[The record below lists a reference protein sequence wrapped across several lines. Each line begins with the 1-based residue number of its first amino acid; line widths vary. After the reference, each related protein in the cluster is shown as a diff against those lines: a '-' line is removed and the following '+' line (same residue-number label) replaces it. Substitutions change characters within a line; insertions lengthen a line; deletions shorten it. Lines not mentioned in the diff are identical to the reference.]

1 MKNFRILLAAV
12 AGIVL
17 ASCSNDDFI
26 GGSDVAQRNASN
38 GEITF
43 ASGMGA
49 ITRADIVGDKAA
61 SLLGNNFIV
70 LGVKGDG
77 VPANMTKV
85 FDNYLVQY
93 TANTAGTTESNT
105 HNWEYAGI
113 TAVAP
118 SSIAGT
124 TQTIK
129 YWDYSA
135 ARYDFAAFST
145 GTSEMI
151 ASGTPTAGQV
161 LVSAIEYNGANGKGY
176 TLKGSSDDLAK
187 CYIAD
192 MVTVEKDRYNETVQM
207 KFRSMGTKVRMAIY
221 ETVPGY
227 AVKDVKFY
235 TDASAA
241 ITTPA
246 TETSATLIGA
256 NAFKTSGEYTVTYP
270 TIGLS
275 NKGKNDY
282 NRAHVAITA
291 TGATA
296 QSNQA
301 FGNLNY
307 VAGEGALN
315 GSSIYLGRA
324 LNTASYAGTSTYYQ
338 TLLPNEAG
346 TPLELYIDYTLVS
359 IDGSNEEIKVHGAKA
374 FVPATYTKWL
384 PNYAY
389 TYVFK
394 ISDNTNGKT
403 STASGDPEG
412 LFPITFDAVVVDSEE
427 NTQSTITTVTLPSVT
442 TYQKD
447 HDVTADE
454 YKAADGDI
462 YIQVSQDG
470 TAKTDLNE
478 SGKSVLYT
486 MSTLKS
492 EAEVMDAL
500 NVQAYDSPDGTTIKG
515 RNGLNLN
522 PATLTND
529 ITTIVG
535 PDGNDITVA
544 AGTAA
549 KFTPAAGNYAYV
561 YKVSD
566 GSETAIYTAVSFD
579 AEPTDWTTAGIY
591 YEDAAGTTPA
601 STFVRNKTYYKKYTD
616 LNNVYSVKVIKV
628 Q

>member
-1 MKNFRILLAAV
+1 MKNFRFLLAAV
-12 AGIVL
+12 AVIVL

-49 ITRADIVGDKAA
+49 ITRADIVGADAA
-61 SLLGNNFIV
+61 TLLGSKFIV

-77 VPANMTKV
+77 TAAGMTPV
-85 FDNYLVQY
+85 FQNYLVQWQ
-93 TANTAGTTESNT
+93 ANSAGTSESNT
-105 HNWEYAGI
+105 HDWEYAGI
-113 TAVAP
+113 TAVDP

-129 YWDYSA
+129 YWDYGTAS
-135 ARYDFAAFST
+135 YDFAAFST
-145 GTSEMI
+145 GKSEMI
-151 ASGTPTAGQV
+151 ASGTPAAGQV
-161 LVSAIEYNGANGKGY
+161 LVSAIEYNGAEGKGY

-192 MVTVEKDRYNETVQM
+192 MVTVEKADYQKTVQM

-227 AVKDVKFY
+227 AIKDVKFY
-235 TDASAA
+235 TDD
-241 ITTPA
+241 TTPITDGA
-246 TETSATLIGA
+246 SSTDATLIGA
-256 NAFKTSGEYTVTYP
+256 DAFKTSGEYTVTYP

-275 NKGKNDY
+275 NKGKSDY
-282 NRAHVAITA
+282 NKAHVKL
-291 TGATA
+291 GATSTA
-296 QSNQA
+296 ASN
-301 FGNLNY
+301 FGFGTLNY
-307 VAGEGALN
+307 VAGEGSALS
-315 GSSIYLGRA
+315 GSSIYLGRT
-324 LNTASYAGTSTYYQ
+324 LTNASYAGTSTYYQ
-338 TLLPNEAG
+338 TVLPNEEG
-346 TPLELYIDYTLVS
+346 TSLELRIDYTLVS

-374 FVPATYTKWL
+374 FVPSTYTKWL

-394 ISDNTNGKT
+394 ISDNTNGVT
-403 STASGDPEG
+403 NPSDLTHEG
-412 LFPITFDAVVVDSEE
+412 LYPITFDAVVVDSEE

-447 HDVTADE
+447 HDPLADNE
-454 YKAADGDI
+454 YVASKGDI
-462 YIQVSQDG
+462 YVQVSQNG
-470 TAKTDLNE
+470 TPKADLNTA
-478 SGKSVLYT
+478 GKSKLYT
-486 MSTLKS
+486 MSALKS

-500 NVQAYDSPDGTTIKG
+500 NIQESATAPSVTG
-515 RNGLNLN
+515 RNGL
-522 PATLTND
+522 TLTEAAIAND

-535 PDGNDITVA
+535 PDGNDIDVT

-561 YKVSD
+561 YKVED
-566 GSETAIYTAVSFD
+566 KADTYIFTAVSFD
-579 AEPTDWTTAGIY
+579 SDSAPSDWTSGIY
-591 YEDAAGTTPA
+591 FEDPTGTTPA
-601 STFVRNKTYYKKYTD
+601 STFVRNKTYYKKYVD
-616 LNNVYSVKVIKV
+616 LNTVYSVKVIKV

>member
-1 MKNFRILLAAV
+1 MKNFRFLLAAV

-49 ITRADIVGDKAA
+49 ITRADIVGADAA
-61 SLLGNNFIV
+61 TLLGSKFIV

-77 VPANMTKV
+77 TAAGMTPV
-85 FDNYLVQY
+85 FQNYLVQWK
-93 TANTAGTTESNT
+93 ANSAGSSESNT
-105 HNWEYAGI
+105 HDWEYAGI

-129 YWDYSA
+129 YWDYGTAS
-135 ARYDFAAFST
+135 YDFAAFST

-151 ASGTPTAGQV
+151 ASGTPAAGQV

-192 MVTVEKDRYNETVQM
+192 MVTVEKADYQKTVQM

-227 AVKDVKFY
+227 AIKDVKFY
-235 TDASAA
+235 TDDATS
-241 ITTPA
+241 ITTGA
-246 TETSATLIGA
+246 SSTNATLIGA

-275 NKGKNDY
+275 NKSNSDY
-282 NRAHVAITA
+282 NKAHVKL
-291 TGATA
+291 GATSTA
-296 QSNQA
+296 ASN
-301 FGNLNY
+301 FGFGTLNY
-307 VAGEGALN
+307 VAGEGKLASDN
-315 GSSIYLGRA
+315 NYLGRT
-324 LNTASYAGTSTYYQ
+324 LNNASYAGTSTYYK
-338 TLLPNEAG
+338 TVLPNEEG
-346 TPLELYIDYTLVS
+346 TSLELRIDYTLVS

-374 FVPATYTKWL
+374 FVPSTYTKWL

-394 ISDNTNGKT
+394 ISDNTNGQT
-403 STASGDPEG
+403 STAEGDPEG

-427 NTQSTITTVTLPSVT
+427 HTQSTITTVTLPSVT

-447 HDVTADE
+447 HVVSSDE
-454 YKAADGDI
+454 YTAAKGDI
-462 YIQVSQDG
+462 YVQVSQDG
-470 TAKTDLNE
+470 TPKADLNTND
-478 SGKSVLYT
+478 KSKLYT

-500 NVQAYDSPDGTTIKG
+500 NIQESSDAASITG
-515 RNGLNLN
+515 RNGL
-522 PATLTND
+522 TLTEATIAND

-535 PDGNDITVA
+535 PDGNNIAVT

-561 YKVSD
+561 YMVEDKGD
-566 GSETAIYTAVSFD
+566 TDIFTAVSF
-579 AEPTDWTTAGIY
+579 ASEPGDWASGLY
-591 YEDAAGTTPA
+591 FEDPTGTTPA
-601 STFVRNKTYYKKYTD
+601 SDFEAGETYYKKYVD
-616 LNNVYSVKVIKV
+616 LNTVYSVKVIKV

>member
-1 MKNFRILLAAV
+1 MKNFRFLLAAV
-12 AGIVL
+12 AVIVL

-49 ITRADIVGDKAA
+49 ITRADIVGADAA
-61 SLLGNNFIV
+61 TLLGSKFIV
-70 LGVKGDG
+70 LGMKGDG
-77 VPANMTKV
+77 TATGMTPV
-85 FDNYLVQY
+85 FQNYLVQWQ
-93 TANTAGTTESNT
+93 ANSAGTSESNT
-105 HNWEYAGI
+105 HDWEYAGI
-113 TAVAP
+113 TAVV
-118 SSIAGT
+118 
-124 TQTIK
+124 K

-145 GTSEMI
+145 GASSMI
-151 ASGTPTAGQV
+151 TAGEPTAGQV
-161 LVSAIEYNGANGKGY
+161 LVSAIEYNGAEGKGY
-176 TLKGSSDDLAK
+176 TMQGAAADLAN

-412 LFPITFDAVVVDSEE
+412 LFPITFDAVVVDSEKH
-427 NTQSTITTVTLPSVT
+427 TQSTITTVTLPSVT

-447 HDVTADE
+447 HIVSSDE
-454 YKAADGDI
+454 YTAAKGDI
-462 YIQVSQDG
+462 YVQVSQDG
-470 TAKTDLNE
+470 TPKADLNTA
-478 SGKSVLYT
+478 GKSKLYT

-500 NVQAYDSPDGTTIKG
+500 NIQESATATSVTG
-515 RNGLNLN
+515 RNGL
-522 PATLTND
+522 TLTEATIAND
-529 ITTIVG
+529 ITAIVG
-535 PDGNDITVA
+535 PDGNNIGVA

-561 YKVSD
+561 YMVEDKAD
-566 GSETAIYTAVSFD
+566 TDIFTAVSFD
-579 AEPTDWTTAGIY
+579 SDSGPSDWASGLYFEDPT
-591 YEDAAGTTPA
+591 GTTPA
-601 STFVRNKTYYKKYTD
+601 STFVRNKTYYKKYVD
-616 LNNVYSVKVIKV
+616 LNTVYSVKVIKV

>member
-1 MKNFRILLAAV
+1 MKNFRFLLAAV

-49 ITRADIVGDKAA
+49 ITRADIVGADAA
-61 SLLGNNFIV
+61 TLLGSKFIV

-77 VPANMTKV
+77 TAAGMTPV
-85 FDNYLVQY
+85 FQNYLVQWK
-93 TANTAGTTESNT
+93 ANSAGTSESNT
-105 HNWEYAGI
+105 HDWEYAGI

-118 SSIAGT
+118 SSIAGN

-129 YWDYSA
+129 YWDYGTAS
-135 ARYDFAAFST
+135 YDFAAFST

-151 ASGTPTAGQV
+151 ASGTPAAGQV
-161 LVSAIEYNGANGKGY
+161 LVSAIEYNGTNGKGY

-192 MVTVEKDRYNETVQM
+192 MVTVENANYQKTVQM

-227 AVKDVKFY
+227 AIKDVKFY
-235 TDASAA
+235 TDDTTP
-241 ITTPA
+241 ITTGA
-246 TETSATLIGA
+246 SSTDATLIGA
-256 NAFKTSGEYTVTYP
+256 NAFKTNGKYTVTYP

-275 NKGKNDY
+275 NKGKSDY
-282 NRAHVAITA
+282 NKAHVTLDASAEA
-291 TGATA
+291 T
-296 QSNQA
+296 SN
-301 FGNLNY
+301 FGFGTLNY
-307 VAGEGALN
+307 VAGEGSALS
-315 GSSIYLGRA
+315 GSSIYLGRT
-324 LNTASYAGTSTYYQ
+324 LNNASYAGTSTYYK
-338 TLLPNEAG
+338 TVLPNEEG
-346 TPLELYIDYTLVS
+346 TSLELRIDYTLVS

-374 FVPATYTKWL
+374 FVPSTYTKWL

-394 ISDNTNGKT
+394 ISDNTNGVT
-403 STASGDPEG
+403 NPSDLTHEG
-412 LFPITFDAVVVDSEE
+412 LYPITFDAVVVDSEE

-447 HDVTADE
+447 HDPLADNEYTAA
-454 YKAADGDI
+454 KGDI
-462 YIQVSQDG
+462 YVQVWQDG
-470 TAKTDLNE
+470 TPKADLNTT
-478 SGKSVLYT
+478 GKSKLYT

-500 NVQAYDSPDGTTIKG
+500 NIKESSDATSVTG
-515 RNGLNLN
+515 RNGL
-522 PATLTND
+522 TLTEATIAND

-535 PDGNDITVA
+535 PDGNNIAVT

-561 YKVSD
+561 YMVEDKGD
-566 GSETAIYTAVSFD
+566 TDIFTAVSFASQPGD
-579 AEPTDWTTAGIY
+579 WASGLYFEDPT
-591 YEDAAGTTPA
+591 GTTPA
-601 STFVRNKTYYKKYTD
+601 STFEANKTYYKKYVD
-616 LNNVYSVKVIKV
+616 LNTVYSVKVIKV

>member
-77 VPANMTKV
+77 VPDNMTKV

-118 SSIAGT
+118 SSIKGT

-145 GTSEMI
+145 GASSMI
-151 ASGTPTAGQV
+151 TAGEPTAGQV
-161 LVSAIEYNGANGKGY
+161 LVSAIEYNGANDNGF
-176 TLKGSSDDLAK
+176 TLKGAAADLTK

-192 MVTVEKDRYNETVQM
+192 MVTVEKANYQETVKM

-227 AVKDVKFY
+227 AIKDVKFY
-235 TDASAA
+235 TDDTTP
-241 ITTPA
+241 ITTGA
-246 TETSATLIGA
+246 SSTDATLIGA
-256 NAFKTSGEYTVTYP
+256 NAFKTNGKYTVTYP

-275 NKGKNDY
+275 NKGNSDY
-282 NRAHVAITA
+282 NKAHVTLDASA
-291 TGATA
+291 DPA
-296 QSNQA
+296 SN
-301 FGNLNY
+301 FGFGTLNY
-307 VAGEGALN
+307 VAGEGSLPSGN
-315 GSSIYLGRA
+315 NYLGRT
-324 LNTASYAGTSTYYQ
+324 LTNASYAGTSTYYQ
-338 TLLPNEAG
+338 TVLPNEEG
-346 TPLELYIDYTLVS
+346 TSLELRIDYTLVS
-359 IDGSNEEIKVHGAKA
+359 IDGSNEEINVHGAKA

-394 ISDNTNGKT
+394 ISDNTNGVT
-403 STASGDPEG
+403 NPSDLTHEG
-412 LFPITFDAVVVDSEE
+412 LYPITFDAVVVDSEE
-427 NTQSTITTVTLPSVT
+427 HTQSTITTVTLPSVT

-447 HDVTADE
+447 HDPLADNE
-454 YKAADGDI
+454 YVASKGDI
-462 YIQVSQDG
+462 YVQVSQDG
-470 TAKTDLNE
+470 TPKADLNTA
-478 SGKSVLYT
+478 GKSKLYT

-515 RNGLNLN
+515 RNGLILT
-522 PATLTND
+522 PATIAND

-561 YKVSD
+561 YKVED
-566 GSETAIYTAVSFD
+566 KADTDIFTAVSFD
-579 AEPTDWTTAGIY
+579 SKPGDWAPELYFEDPT
-591 YEDAAGTTPA
+591 GTTPA
-601 STFVRNKTYYKKYTD
+601 STFVANKTYYKKYVD
-616 LNNVYSVKVIKV
+616 LNTVYSVKVIKV

>member
-49 ITRADIVGDKAA
+49 ITRADIVGADAA
-61 SLLGNNFIV
+61 TLLGTKFIV

-77 VPANMTKV
+77 TAAGMTPV
-85 FDNYLVQY
+85 FQNYLVQWQ
-93 TANTAGTTESNT
+93 ANSAGTSESNT
-105 HNWEYAGI
+105 HDWEYAGI
-113 TAVAP
+113 PAVAP

-129 YWDYSA
+129 YWDYGTTS
-135 ARYDFAAFST
+135 YDFAAFST

-151 ASGTPTAGQV
+151 ATGTPAAGQV
-161 LVSAIEYNGANGKGY
+161 LVSAIEYNGADGKGY
-176 TLKGSSDDLAK
+176 TMQGAAADLAN

-192 MVTVEKDRYNETVQM
+192 MVTVEKADYQKTVQM

-227 AVKDVKFY
+227 AIKDVKFY
-235 TDASAA
+235 TDDTTP
-241 ITTPA
+241 ITTGA
-246 TETSATLIGA
+246 SSTDATLIGA
-256 NAFKTSGEYTVTYP
+256 NAFKTAGKYTVTYP

-275 NKGKNDY
+275 NKGENDY
-282 NRAHVAITA
+282 NKAHVTLDASAEA
-291 TGATA
+291 T
-296 QSNQA
+296 SN
-301 FGNLNY
+301 FGFGTLNY

-315 GSSIYLGRA
+315 GSSVYLGRA
-324 LNTASYAGTSTYYQ
+324 LNTASYAGTSTYYK
-338 TLLPNEAG
+338 TVLPNEEG
-346 TPLELYIDYTLVS
+346 TSLELRIDYTLVS

-374 FVPATYTKWL
+374 FVPSTYTKWL

-403 STASGDPEG
+403 STAEGDPEG

-447 HDVTADE
+447 HVVSSDE
-454 YKAADGDI
+454 YTAAKGDI
-462 YIQVSQDG
+462 YVQVSQDG
-470 TAKTDLNE
+470 TPKADLNTT
-478 SGKSVLYT
+478 GKSKLYT

-500 NVQAYDSPDGTTIKG
+500 NIKESSTTTSVTG
-515 RNGLNLN
+515 RNGL
-522 PATLTND
+522 TLTEATIAND

-561 YKVSD
+561 YMVGD
-566 GSETAIYTAVSFD
+566 NDDTDIFTAVSFD
-579 AEPTDWTTAGIY
+579 SDSAPSDWTSGIY
-591 YEDAAGTTPA
+591 FEDPTGTTPA
-601 STFVRNKTYYKKYTD
+601 STFVRNNTYYKKYVD
-616 LNNVYSVKVIKV
+616 LNTVYSVKVIKV

>member
-1 MKNFRILLAAV
+1 MKNFRFLLAAV

-49 ITRADIVGDKAA
+49 ITRADIVGADAA
-61 SLLGNNFIV
+61 TLLGTKFIV

-77 VPANMTKV
+77 TAAGMTPV
-85 FDNYLVQY
+85 FQNYLVQWQ
-93 TANTAGTTESNT
+93 ANSAGTSESNT
-105 HNWEYAGI
+105 HDWEYAGI

-129 YWDYSA
+129 YWDYGTAS
-135 ARYDFAAFST
+135 YDFAAFST

-151 ASGTPTAGQV
+151 ASGTPAAGQV
-161 LVSAIEYNGANGKGY
+161 LVSAIEYNGADGKGY
-176 TLKGSSDDLAK
+176 TMQGAAADLAK

-192 MVTVEKDRYNETVQM
+192 MVTVEKADYQKTVQM

-227 AVKDVKFY
+227 AIKDVKFY
-235 TDASAA
+235 TDNTTP
-241 ITTPA
+241 ITTGA
-246 TETSATLIGA
+246 SSTDATLIGA

-275 NKGKNDY
+275 NKSNSDY
-282 NRAHVAITA
+282 NKAHVTL
-291 TGATA
+291 GATSTA
-296 QSNQA
+296 ASN
-301 FGNLNY
+301 FGFGTLNY
-307 VAGEGALN
+307 VAGEGSL
-315 GSSIYLGRA
+315 SSGNNYLGRT
-324 LNTASYAGTSTYYQ
+324 LTNASYAGTSTYYQ
-338 TLLPNEAG
+338 TVLPNEEG
-346 TPLELYIDYTLVS
+346 TSLELRIDYTLVS
-359 IDGSNEEIKVHGAKA
+359 IDGSDEEIKVHGAKA
-374 FVPATYTKWL
+374 FVPSTYTKWL

-427 NTQSTITTVTLPSVT
+427 HTQSTITTVKLPSVT

-447 HDVTADE
+447 HDPLADNE
-454 YKAADGDI
+454 YVASKGDI
-462 YIQVSQDG
+462 YVQVSQDG
-470 TAKTDLNE
+470 TPMADEL
-478 SGKSVLYT
+478 LIR
-486 MSTLKS
+486 LD
-492 EAEVMDAL
+492 EVMDAL
-500 NVQAYDSPDGTTIKG
+500 NIQESTTATSVTG
-515 RNGLNLN
+515 RNGL
-522 PATLTND
+522 TLTEATIAND

-535 PDGNDITVA
+535 PDGNNIDVA

-561 YKVSD
+561 YMVEDKAD
-566 GSETAIYTAVSFD
+566 TDIFTAVSFASKPGD
-579 AEPTDWTTAGIY
+579 WAPELYFEDPT
-591 YEDAAGTTPA
+591 GTTPA
-601 STFVRNKTYYKKYTD
+601 STFVRNKTYYKKYVD
-616 LNNVYSVKVIKV
+616 LNTVYSVKVIKV

>member
-1 MKNFRILLAAV
+1 MKKFRILLAAV

-49 ITRADIVGDKAA
+49 ITRADIVGADAA
-61 SLLGNNFIV
+61 TLLGTKFIV

-77 VPANMTKV
+77 TAAGMTPV
-85 FDNYLVQY
+85 FQNYLVQWQ
-93 TANTAGTTESNT
+93 ANSAGTSESNT
-105 HNWEYAGI
+105 HDWEYAGI

-129 YWDYSA
+129 YWDYGTAS
-135 ARYDFAAFST
+135 YDFAAFST

-151 ASGTPTAGQV
+151 ASGTPAAGQV
-161 LVSAIEYNGANGKGY
+161 LVSAIEYNGTNGKGY
-176 TLKGSSDDLAK
+176 TMQGAAADLAK

-192 MVTVEKDRYNETVQM
+192 MVTVEKADYQKTVQM

-227 AVKDVKFY
+227 AIKDVKFY
-235 TDASAA
+235 TDDTTP
-241 ITTPA
+241 ITTGA
-246 TETSATLIGA
+246 SSTDATLIGA

-275 NKGKNDY
+275 NKSNSDY
-282 NRAHVAITA
+282 NKAHVTLGTTSTA
-291 TGATA
+291 D
-296 QSNQA
+296 SN
-301 FGNLNY
+301 FGFGTLNY
-307 VAGEGALN
+307 VAGEGSLASAN
-315 GSSIYLGRA
+315 NYLGST
-324 LNTASYAGTSTYYQ
+324 LTNASYAGTSTYYQ
-338 TLLPNEAG
+338 TVLPNEEG
-346 TPLELYIDYTLVS
+346 TSLELRIDYTLVS

-374 FVPATYTKWL
+374 FVPSTYTKWL

-394 ISDNTNGKT
+394 ISDNTNGQT
-403 STASGDPEG
+403 STAEGDPEG

-427 NTQSTITTVTLPSVT
+427 HTQSTITTVTLPSVT

-447 HDVTADE
+447 HVVSSDE
-454 YKAADGDI
+454 YTAAKGDI
-462 YIQVSQDG
+462 YVQVSQDG
-470 TAKTDLNE
+470 TPKADLNTT
-478 SGKSVLYT
+478 GKSKLYT
-486 MSTLKS
+486 MSALKS

-500 NVQAYDSPDGTTIKG
+500 NIQESTTATSVTG
-515 RNGLNLN
+515 RNGL
-522 PATLTND
+522 TLTKATIAND

-535 PDGNDITVA
+535 PDGNNIAVT

-561 YKVSD
+561 YMVEDKD
-566 GSETAIYTAVSFD
+566 DTNIFTAVSFASEPDDWSD
-579 AEPTDWTTAGIY
+579 ALYFEDPT
-591 YEDAAGTTPA
+591 GTTPA
-601 STFVRNKTYYKKYTD
+601 SGFVANKTYYKKYVD
-616 LNNVYSVKVIKV
+616 LNTVYSVKVIKV

>member
-1 MKNFRILLAAV
+1 MKNFRFLLAAV

-77 VPANMTKV
+77 APANMTKV

-145 GTSEMI
+145 GASSMI
-151 ASGTPTAGQV
+151 TAGEPTAGQV
-161 LVSAIEYNGANGKGY
+161 LVSAIEYNGTGGKGY
-176 TLKGSSDDLAK
+176 TMQGAAADLEK

-192 MVTVEKDRYNETVQM
+192 MVTVEKANYQETVKM

-227 AVKDVKFY
+227 AIKDVKFY
-235 TDASAA
+235 TDDTTP
-241 ITTPA
+241 ITTGA
-246 TETSATLIGA
+246 SSTDATLIGT
-256 NAFKTSGEYTVTYP
+256 NAFKTSGKYTVTYP

-275 NKGKNDY
+275 NKGENDY
-282 NRAHVAITA
+282 NRAHVTLDATSTA
-291 TGATA
+291 T
-296 QSNQA
+296 SN
-301 FGNLNY
+301 FGFGTLNY
-307 VAGEGALN
+307 VAGEGKLASAN
-315 GSSIYLGRA
+315 NYLGRA

-338 TLLPNEAG
+338 TVLPNEEG
-346 TPLELYIDYTLVS
+346 TSLELRIDYTLVS

-394 ISDNTNGKT
+394 ISDNTNGVT
-403 STASGDPEG
+403 NPSDLTHEG
-412 LFPITFDAVVVDSEE
+412 LYPITFDAVVVDSEE

-442 TYQKD
+442 TYQKG

-462 YIQVSQDG
+462 FIQVSQDG

-591 YEDAAGTTPA
+591 YEDAAGTTSA

>member
-1 MKNFRILLAAV
+1 MKNFRFLLAAV

-49 ITRADIVGDKAA
+49 ITRADIVGADAA
-61 SLLGNNFIV
+61 TLLGSKFIV

-77 VPANMTKV
+77 TAAGMTPV
-85 FDNYLVQY
+85 FQNYLVQWQ
-93 TANTAGTTESNT
+93 ANSAGTSESNT
-105 HNWEYAGI
+105 HDWEYAGI

-129 YWDYSA
+129 YWDYGAES
-135 ARYDFAAFST
+135 YDFAAFST

-151 ASGTPTAGQV
+151 ASGTPAAGQV
-161 LVSAIEYNGANGKGY
+161 LVSAIEYNGAEGKGY

-192 MVTVEKDRYNETVQM
+192 MVTVEKADYQKTVQM

-227 AVKDVKFY
+227 AIKDVKFY
-235 TDASAA
+235 TDDTTP
-241 ITTPA
+241 ITTGA
-246 TETSATLIGA
+246 SSTNATLIGA
-256 NAFKTSGEYTVTYP
+256 DAFKTSGEYTVTYP

-275 NKGKNDY
+275 NKGKSDY
-282 NRAHVAITA
+282 NKAHVTL
-291 TGATA
+291 GATSTA
-296 QSNQA
+296 ASN
-301 FGNLNY
+301 FGFGTLNY

-315 GSSIYLGRA
+315 GSSVYLGRA

-338 TLLPNEAG
+338 TVLPNEEG
-346 TPLELYIDYTLVS
+346 TSLELRIDYTLVS

-374 FVPATYTKWL
+374 FVPSTYTKWL

-427 NTQSTITTVTLPSVT
+427 HTQSTITTVTLPSVT

-447 HDVTADE
+447 HVVSSDE
-454 YKAADGDI
+454 YTAAKGDI
-462 YIQVSQDG
+462 YVQVSQDG
-470 TAKTDLNE
+470 TPKADLNTA
-478 SGKSVLYT
+478 GKSKLYT

-500 NVQAYDSPDGTTIKG
+500 NIQESATTTSVTG
-515 RNGLNLN
+515 RNGL
-522 PATLTND
+522 TLTEATIAND

-535 PDGNDITVA
+535 PDGNNIDVA

-561 YKVSD
+561 YMVEDKAD
-566 GSETAIYTAVSFD
+566 TDIFTAVSFASQPSD
-579 AEPTDWTTAGIY
+579 WSATLYFEDPT
-591 YEDAAGTTPA
+591 GTTPA
-601 STFVRNKTYYKKYTD
+601 SSFVADKTYYKKYVD
-616 LNNVYSVKVIKV
+616 LNTVYSVKVIKV

>member
-1 MKNFRILLAAV
+1 MKNFRFLLAAV

-49 ITRADIVGDKAA
+49 ITRADIVGADAA
-61 SLLGNNFIV
+61 TLLGSKFIV

-77 VPANMTKV
+77 TAAGMTPV
-85 FDNYLVQY
+85 FQNYLVQWQ
-93 TANTAGTTESNT
+93 ANSAGTSESNT
-105 HNWEYAGI
+105 HDWEYAGI

-129 YWDYSA
+129 YWDYGAES
-135 ARYDFAAFST
+135 YDFAAFST

-151 ASGTPTAGQV
+151 ASGTPAAGQV
-161 LVSAIEYNGANGKGY
+161 LVSAIEYNGAEGKGY
-176 TLKGSSDDLAK
+176 TMQGAAADLAN

-192 MVTVEKDRYNETVQM
+192 MVTVEKTGYKETVQM

-227 AVKDVKFY
+227 AIKDVKFY
-235 TDASAA
+235 TDDTTP
-241 ITTPA
+241 ITTGA
-246 TETSATLIGA
+246 SSTDATLIGA

-275 NKGKNDY
+275 NKGKSDY
-282 NRAHVAITA
+282 NKAHVKL
-291 TGATA
+291 GATSTA
-296 QSNQA
+296 DSN
-301 FGNLNY
+301 FGFGTLNY
-307 VAGEGALN
+307 VAGEGSLAGAN
-315 GSSIYLGRA
+315 NYLGRT
-324 LNTASYAGTSTYYQ
+324 LTNASYAGTSTYYQ
-338 TLLPNEAG
+338 TVLPNEEG
-346 TPLELYIDYTLVS
+346 TSLELRIDYTLVS
-359 IDGSNEEIKVHGAKA
+359 IDGSDEEIKVHGAKA
-374 FVPATYTKWL
+374 FVPSTYTKWL

-394 ISDNTNGKT
+394 ISDNTNGQT
-403 STASGDPEG
+403 STAEGDPEG

-427 NTQSTITTVTLPSVT
+427 HTQSTITTVTLPSVT

-447 HDVTADE
+447 HVVSSDE
-454 YKAADGDI
+454 YTAAKGDI
-462 YIQVSQDG
+462 YVQVSKDG
-470 TAKTDLNE
+470 TPKADLNTA
-478 SGKSVLYT
+478 GKSKLYT

-500 NVQAYDSPDGTTIKG
+500 NIQESATPTSVTG
-515 RNGLNLN
+515 RNGL
-522 PATLTND
+522 TLTEATIAND
-529 ITTIVG
+529 ITAIVG
-535 PDGNDITVA
+535 PDGNNIGVA

-561 YKVSD
+561 YMVEDKGD
-566 GSETAIYTAVSFD
+566 TDIFTAVSFD
-579 AEPTDWTTAGIY
+579 SQPGDWASGLYFEDPT
-591 YEDAAGTTPA
+591 GTTPA
-601 STFVRNKTYYKKYTD
+601 STFVADKTYYKKYVD
-616 LNNVYSVKVIKV
+616 LNTVYSVKVIKV

>member
-1 MKNFRILLAAV
+1 MKNFRFLLAAV
-12 AGIVL
+12 AVIVL

-49 ITRADIVGDKAA
+49 ITRADIVGADAA
-61 SLLGNNFIV
+61 TLLGSKFIV
-70 LGVKGDG
+70 LGMKGDG
-77 VPANMTKV
+77 TATGMTPV
-85 FDNYLVQY
+85 FQNYLVQWQ
-93 TANTAGTTESNT
+93 ANSAGTSESNT
-105 HNWEYAGI
+105 HDWEYAGI
-113 TAVAP
+113 TAVDP
-118 SSIAGT
+118 SPIKGT

-145 GTSEMI
+145 GASSMI
-151 ASGTPTAGQV
+151 TAGEPTAGQV
-161 LVSAIEYNGANGKGY
+161 LVSAIEYNGAEGKGY
-176 TLKGSSDDLAK
+176 TMQGAAADLAN

-412 LFPITFDAVVVDSEE
+412 LFPITFDAVVVDSEKH
-427 NTQSTITTVTLPSVT
+427 TQSTITTVTLPSVT

-447 HDVTADE
+447 HIVSSDE
-454 YKAADGDI
+454 YTAAKGDI
-462 YIQVSQDG
+462 YVQVSQDG
-470 TAKTDLNE
+470 TPKADLNTA
-478 SGKSVLYT
+478 GKSKLYT

-500 NVQAYDSPDGTTIKG
+500 NIQESATATSVTG
-515 RNGLNLN
+515 RNGL
-522 PATLTND
+522 TLTEATIAND
-529 ITTIVG
+529 ITAIVG
-535 PDGNDITVA
+535 PDGNNIGVA

-561 YKVSD
+561 YMVEDKAD
-566 GSETAIYTAVSFD
+566 TDIFTAVSFD
-579 AEPTDWTTAGIY
+579 SDSGPSDWASGLYFEDPT
-591 YEDAAGTTPA
+591 GTTPA
-601 STFVRNKTYYKKYTD
+601 STFVRNKTYYKKYVD
-616 LNNVYSVKVIKV
+616 LNTVYSVKVIKV

>member
-1 MKNFRILLAAV
+1 M
-12 AGIVL
+12 L

-49 ITRADIVGDKAA
+49 ITRADIVGADAA
-61 SLLGNNFIV
+61 TLLGSKFIV

-77 VPANMTKV
+77 TAAGMTPV
-85 FDNYLVQY
+85 FQNYLVQWQ
-93 TANTAGTTESNT
+93 ANSAGTSESNT
-105 HNWEYAGI
+105 HDWEYAGI

-129 YWDYSA
+129 YWDYGTAS
-135 ARYDFAAFST
+135 YDFAAFST

-151 ASGTPTAGQV
+151 ASGTPAAGQV
-161 LVSAIEYNGANGKGY
+161 LVSAIEYNGAEGKGY

-192 MVTVEKDRYNETVQM
+192 MVTVEKADYQKTVQM

-227 AVKDVKFY
+227 AIKDVKFY
-235 TDASAA
+235 TDDTTP
-241 ITTPA
+241 ITTGA
-246 TETSATLIGA
+246 SSTNATLIGA
-256 NAFKTSGEYTVTYP
+256 DAFKTSGEYTVTYP

-275 NKGKNDY
+275 NKGKSDY
-282 NRAHVAITA
+282 NKAHVTL
-291 TGATA
+291 GATSTA
-296 QSNQA
+296 ASN
-301 FGNLNY
+301 FGFGTLNY

-315 GSSIYLGRA
+315 GSSVYLGRA
-324 LNTASYAGTSTYYQ
+324 LNTASYAGTSTYYK
-338 TLLPNEAG
+338 TVLPNEEG
-346 TPLELYIDYTLVS
+346 TSLELRIDYTLVS
-359 IDGSNEEIKVHGAKA
+359 IDGSDEEIKVHGAKA
-374 FVPATYTKWL
+374 FVPSTYTKWL

-394 ISDNTNGKT
+394 ISDNTKGKT

-427 NTQSTITTVTLPSVT
+427 HTQSTITTVTLPSVT

-447 HDVTADE
+447 HVVSSDE
-454 YKAADGDI
+454 YTAAKGDI
-462 YIQVSQDG
+462 YVQVSQDG
-470 TAKTDLNE
+470 TPKADLNTA
-478 SGKSVLYT
+478 GKSKLYT

-500 NVQAYDSPDGTTIKG
+500 NIQESATTTSVTG
-515 RNGLNLN
+515 RNGL
-522 PATLTND
+522 TLTEATIAND

-535 PDGNDITVA
+535 PDGNNIGVA

-561 YKVSD
+561 YMVEDKGD
-566 GSETAIYTAVSFD
+566 TDIFTAVSFD
-579 AEPTDWTTAGIY
+579 SQPGDWASGLYFEDPT
-591 YEDAAGTTPA
+591 GTTPA
-601 STFVRNKTYYKKYTD
+601 STFVADKTYYKKYVD
-616 LNNVYSVKVIKV
+616 LNTVYSVKVIKV

>member
-1 MKNFRILLAAV
+1 MKNFRFLLAAV

-49 ITRADIVGDKAA
+49 ITRADIVGADAA
-61 SLLGNNFIV
+61 TLLGSKFIV
-70 LGVKGDG
+70 LGMKGDG
-77 VPANMTKV
+77 TATGMTPV
-85 FDNYLVQY
+85 FQNYLVQWQ
-93 TANTAGTTESNT
+93 ANSAGTSESNT
-105 HNWEYAGI
+105 HDWEYAGI
-113 TAVAP
+113 TAVDP
-118 SSIAGT
+118 SPIKGT

-145 GTSEMI
+145 GKSQMI
-151 ASGTPTAGQV
+151 ASGTPAAGQV
-161 LVSAIEYNGANGKGY
+161 LVSAIEYNGAEGKGY
-176 TLKGSSDDLAK
+176 TMQGAAADLKK

-227 AVKDVKFY
+227 AIKDVKFY
-235 TDASAA
+235 TDD
-241 ITTPA
+241 TTPITDGA
-246 TETSATLIGA
+246 SSTNATLIGA
-256 NAFKTSGEYTVTYP
+256 NAFKTNGKYTVTYP

-275 NKGKNDY
+275 NKGNSDY
-282 NRAHVAITA
+282 NKAHVTLDASA
-291 TGATA
+291 DPA
-296 QSNQA
+296 SN
-301 FGNLNY
+301 FGFGTLNY
-307 VAGEGALN
+307 VAGEGSL
-315 GSSIYLGRA
+315 SSGNNYLGRA

-338 TLLPNEAG
+338 TVLPNEEG
-346 TPLELYIDYTLVS
+346 TSLELRIDYTLVS
-359 IDGSNEEIKVHGAKA
+359 IDGSNEEIKIHGAKA
-374 FVPATYTKWL
+374 FVPSTYTKWL

-394 ISDNTNGKT
+394 ISDNTNGVT
-403 STASGDPEG
+403 NPSDLTHEG
-412 LFPITFDAVVVDSEE
+412 LYPITFDAVVVDSEE
-427 NTQSTITTVTLPSVT
+427 HTQSTITTVTLPSVT

-447 HDVTADE
+447 HDPLADNE
-454 YKAADGDI
+454 YVASKGDI
-462 YIQVSQDG
+462 YVQVSQDG
-470 TAKTDLNE
+470 TPKADLNTA
-478 SGKSVLYT
+478 GKSKLYT

-500 NVQAYDSPDGTTIKG
+500 NIQESATATSVTG
-515 RNGLNLN
+515 RNGL
-522 PATLTND
+522 TLTEATIAND
-529 ITTIVG
+529 ITAIVG
-535 PDGNDITVA
+535 PDGNNIDVA

-561 YKVSD
+561 YMVEDKAD
-566 GSETAIYTAVSFD
+566 TDIFTAVSFASQPGD
-579 AEPTDWTTAGIY
+579 WAPELYFEDPT
-591 YEDAAGTTPA
+591 GTTPA
-601 STFVRNKTYYKKYTD
+601 STFEANKTYYKKYVD
-616 LNNVYSVKVIKV
+616 LNTVYSVKVIKV

>member
-1 MKNFRILLAAV
+1 MKNFRFLLAAV

-49 ITRADIVGDKAA
+49 ITRADIVGADAA
-61 SLLGNNFIV
+61 KLLGSKFIV

-77 VPANMTKV
+77 TAAGMTPV
-85 FDNYLVQY
+85 FQNYLVQWQ
-93 TANTAGTTESNT
+93 ANSAGTSESNT
-105 HNWEYAGI
+105 HDWEYAGI

-118 SSIAGT
+118 SSIKGT

-129 YWDYSA
+129 YWDYGTAS
-135 ARYDFAAFST
+135 YDFAAFST

-151 ASGTPTAGQV
+151 ASGTPAAGQV
-161 LVSAIEYNGANGKGY
+161 LVSAIEYNGDEGKGY
-176 TLKGSSDDLAK
+176 TMQGAADDLAK

-192 MVTVEKDRYNETVQM
+192 MVTVEKDRYKETVQM

-227 AVKDVKFY
+227 AIKDVKFY
-235 TDASAA
+235 TDDTTP
-241 ITTPA
+241 ITTGA
-246 TETSATLIGA
+246 SSTDATLIGA

-275 NKGKNDY
+275 NKGKSDY
-282 NRAHVAITA
+282 NKAHVKL
-291 TGATA
+291 GATSTA
-296 QSNQA
+296 DSN
-301 FGNLNY
+301 FGFGTLNY

-315 GSSIYLGRA
+315 GSSVYLGRA
-324 LNTASYAGTSTYYQ
+324 LNTASYAGTSTYYK
-338 TLLPNEAG
+338 TVLPNEEG
-346 TPLELYIDYTLVS
+346 TSLELRIDYTLVS

-374 FVPATYTKWL
+374 FVPSTYTKWL

-394 ISDNTNGKT
+394 ISDNTNGVT
-403 STASGDPEG
+403 NPSDLTHEG
-412 LFPITFDAVVVDSEE
+412 LYPITFDAVVVDSEE
-427 NTQSTITTVTLPSVT
+427 HTQSTITTVTLPSVT

-447 HDVTADE
+447 HVVSSDE
-454 YKAADGDI
+454 YTAAKGDI
-462 YIQVSQDG
+462 YVQVSQDG
-470 TAKTDLNE
+470 TPMADLNTT
-478 SGKSVLYT
+478 GKSKLYT

-500 NVQAYDSPDGTTIKG
+500 NIQESATATSVTG
-515 RNGLNLN
+515 RNGL
-522 PATLTND
+522 TLTKATIAND

-535 PDGNDITVA
+535 PDGNDIAVT

-561 YKVSD
+561 YMVEDKGD
-566 GSETAIYTAVSFD
+566 TDIFTAVSFD
-579 AEPTDWTTAGIY
+579 SDSGPSDWASGLYFEDPT
-591 YEDAAGTTPA
+591 GTTPA
-601 STFVRNKTYYKKYTD
+601 STFVRNKTYYKKYVD
-616 LNNVYSVKVIKV
+616 LNTVYSVKVIKV

>member
-1 MKNFRILLAAV
+1 MKNFRFLLAAV
-12 AGIVL
+12 VGIVL

-77 VPANMTKV
+77 VPDNMTKV

-145 GTSEMI
+145 GASSMI
-151 ASGTPTAGQV
+151 TAGEPTAGQV
-161 LVSAIEYNGANGKGY
+161 LVSAIEYNGANGKGF
-176 TLKGSSDDLAK
+176 TLKGAAADLTK

-192 MVTVEKDRYNETVQM
+192 MVTVENANFKNVVQL

-256 NAFKTSGEYTVTYP
+256 NAFKTSGEYTVSYP
-270 TIGLS
+270 TIGADKKTNS
-275 NKGKNDY
+275 DY
-282 NRAHVAITA
+282 NKAHVAITA

-307 VAGEGALN
+307 VAGDGALN
-315 GSSIYLGRA
+315 GSSVYLGRA

-359 IDGSNEEIKVHGAKA
+359 IDGSDEEIKVHGAKA

-394 ISDNTNGKT
+394 ISDNTNGVT
-403 STASGDPEG
+403 NPSDLTHEG
-412 LFPITFDAVVVDSEE
+412 LYPITFDAVVVDSEE

-447 HDVTADE
+447 HVVSSDE
-454 YKAADGDI
+454 YTAAKGDI

-486 MSTLKS
+486 MSTAKT

-515 RNGLNLN
+515 RNGLILT
-522 PATLTND
+522 PATIAND

-535 PDGNDITVA
+535 PDGNNIDVA

-561 YKVSD
+561 YTVEDKD
-566 GSETAIYTAVSFD
+566 DTDIFTAVSFD
-579 AEPTDWTTAGIY
+579 SQPGDWASGLYFEDPT
-591 YEDAAGTTPA
+591 GTTPA
-601 STFVRNKTYYKKYTD
+601 STFVADKTYYKKYVD
-616 LNNVYSVKVIKV
+616 LNTVYSVKVIKV

>member
-1 MKNFRILLAAV
+1 MKNFRFLLAAV

-49 ITRADIVGDKAA
+49 ITRADIVGADAA
-61 SLLGNNFIV
+61 TLLGSKFIV

-77 VPANMTKV
+77 TAAGMTPV
-85 FDNYLVQY
+85 FQNYLVQWQ
-93 TANTAGTTESNT
+93 ANSAGTSESNT
-105 HNWEYAGI
+105 HDWEYAGI

-124 TQTIK
+124 PQTIK
-129 YWDYSA
+129 YWDYGT

-151 ASGTPTAGQV
+151 ASGTPAAGQV
-161 LVSAIEYNGANGKGY
+161 LVSAIEYNGADGKGY
-176 TLKGSSDDLAK
+176 TMQGAAADLAN

-192 MVTVEKDRYNETVQM
+192 MVTVEKADYQKTVQM

-227 AVKDVKFY
+227 AIKDVKFY
-235 TDASAA
+235 TDDTTP
-241 ITTPA
+241 ITTGA
-246 TETSATLIGA
+246 SSTNATLIGA
-256 NAFKTSGEYTVTYP
+256 DAFKTSGEYTVTYP

-275 NKGKNDY
+275 NKGESDY
-282 NRAHVAITA
+282 NKAHVKL
-291 TGATA
+291 GATSTA
-296 QSNQA
+296 DSN
-301 FGNLNY
+301 FGFGTLNY
-307 VAGEGALN
+307 VAGEGSLASAN
-315 GSSIYLGRA
+315 NYLGRT
-324 LNTASYAGTSTYYQ
+324 LNNASYAGTSTYYK
-338 TLLPNEAG
+338 TVLPNEEG
-346 TPLELYIDYTLVS
+346 TSLELRIDYTLVS

-374 FVPATYTKWL
+374 FVPSTYTKWL

-394 ISDNTNGKT
+394 ISDNTNGQT
-403 STASGDPEG
+403 STAEGDPEG

-427 NTQSTITTVTLPSVT
+427 HTQSTITTVTLPSVT

-447 HDVTADE
+447 HVVSSDE
-454 YKAADGDI
+454 YTAAKGDI
-462 YIQVSQDG
+462 YVQVSQDG
-470 TAKTDLNE
+470 TPKADLNTT
-478 SGKSVLYT
+478 GKSKLYT

-500 NVQAYDSPDGTTIKG
+500 NIQESSTPTSVTG
-515 RNGLNLN
+515 RNGL
-522 PATLTND
+522 TLTEATIAND
-529 ITTIVG
+529 ITAIVG
-535 PDGNDITVA
+535 PDGNNIAVT

-561 YKVSD
+561 YMVEDKD
-566 GSETAIYTAVSFD
+566 DTDIFTAVSFASQPSD
-579 AEPTDWTTAGIY
+579 WSATLYFEDPT
-591 YEDAAGTTPA
+591 GTTPA
-601 STFVRNKTYYKKYTD
+601 SSFVADKTYYKKYVD
-616 LNNVYSVKVIKV
+616 LNTVYSVKVIKV

>member
-1 MKNFRILLAAV
+1 MKNFRFLLAAV

-49 ITRADIVGDKAA
+49 ITRADIVGADAA
-61 SLLGNNFIV
+61 TLLGTKFIV

-77 VPANMTKV
+77 TAAGMTPV
-85 FDNYLVQY
+85 FQNYLVQWQ
-93 TANTAGTTESNT
+93 ANSAGTSESNT
-105 HNWEYAGI
+105 HDWEYAGI

-129 YWDYSA
+129 YWDYGTAS
-135 ARYDFAAFST
+135 YDFAAFST

-151 ASGTPTAGQV
+151 ASGTPAAGQV
-161 LVSAIEYNGANGKGY
+161 LVSAIEYNGADGKGY
-176 TLKGSSDDLAK
+176 TMQGAAADLAN

-192 MVTVEKDRYNETVQM
+192 MVTVEKTGYKETVQM

-227 AVKDVKFY
+227 AIKDVKFY
-235 TDASAA
+235 TDNTTP
-241 ITTPA
+241 ITTGA
-246 TETSATLIGA
+246 SSTDATLIGA

-275 NKGKNDY
+275 NKSNSDY
-282 NRAHVAITA
+282 NKAHVTL
-291 TGATA
+291 GATSTA
-296 QSNQA
+296 ASN
-301 FGNLNY
+301 FGFGTLNY
-307 VAGEGALN
+307 VAGEGSL
-315 GSSIYLGRA
+315 SSGNNYLGRT
-324 LNTASYAGTSTYYQ
+324 LTNASYAGTSTYYQ
-338 TLLPNEAG
+338 TVLPNEEG
-346 TPLELYIDYTLVS
+346 TSLELRIDYTLVS
-359 IDGSNEEIKVHGAKA
+359 IDGSDEEINVHGAKA

-447 HDVTADE
+447 HVVSSDE
-454 YKAADGDI
+454 YTAAKGDI
-462 YIQVSQDG
+462 YVQVSQDG
-470 TAKTDLNE
+470 TPMADLNTA
-478 SGKSVLYT
+478 GKSKLYT
-486 MSTLKS
+486 LSALKS

-500 NVQAYDSPDGTTIKG
+500 NIQESTTATSVTG
-515 RNGLNLN
+515 RNGL
-522 PATLTND
+522 TLTEATIAND

-535 PDGNDITVA
+535 PDGNNIDVA

-561 YKVSD
+561 YMVEDKAD
-566 GSETAIYTAVSFD
+566 TDIFTAVSFASKPGD
-579 AEPTDWTTAGIY
+579 WAPELYFEDPT
-591 YEDAAGTTPA
+591 GTTPA
-601 STFVRNKTYYKKYTD
+601 STFVRNKTYYKKYVD
-616 LNNVYSVKVIKV
+616 LNTVYSVKVIKV

>member
-1 MKNFRILLAAV
+1 MKNFRFLLAAV
-12 AGIVL
+12 AVIVL

-49 ITRADIVGDKAA
+49 ITRADIVGADAA
-61 SLLGNNFIV
+61 TLLGSKFIV

-77 VPANMTKV
+77 TAAGMTPV
-85 FDNYLVQY
+85 FQNYLVQWK
-93 TANTAGTTESNT
+93 ANSAGTSESNT
-105 HNWEYAGI
+105 HDWEYAGI
-113 TAVAP
+113 TAVDP
-118 SSIAGT
+118 SPIKGT

-129 YWDYSA
+129 YWDYGTAS
-135 ARYDFAAFST
+135 YDFAAFST
-145 GTSEMI
+145 GRSEMI
-151 ASGTPTAGQV
+151 ASGTPAAGEV
-161 LVSAIEYNGANGKGY
+161 LVSAIEYNGADGKGY

-192 MVTVEKDRYNETVQM
+192 MVTVEKADYQKTVQM

-227 AVKDVKFY
+227 AIKDVKFY
-235 TDASAA
+235 TDDATS
-241 ITTPA
+241 ITTGA
-246 TETSATLIGA
+246 SSTNATLIGA
-256 NAFKTSGEYTVTYP
+256 DAFKTSGEYTVTYP

-275 NKGKNDY
+275 NKGKSDY
-282 NRAHVAITA
+282 NKAHVKL
-291 TGATA
+291 GATSTA
-296 QSNQA
+296 DSN
-301 FGNLNY
+301 FGFGTLNY
-307 VAGEGALN
+307 VAGEGSL
-315 GSSIYLGRA
+315 SSGNNYLGRT
-324 LNTASYAGTSTYYQ
+324 LTNASYAGTSTYYQ
-338 TLLPNEAG
+338 TVLPNEEG
-346 TPLELYIDYTLVS
+346 TSLELRIDYTLVS
-359 IDGSNEEIKVHGAKA
+359 IDGSDEEINVHGAKA

-403 STASGDPEG
+403 STAAGDPEG

-427 NTQSTITTVTLPSVT
+427 HTQSTITTVTLPSVT

-447 HDVTADE
+447 HVVSSDE
-454 YKAADGDI
+454 YTAAKGDI
-462 YIQVSQDG
+462 YVQVSQDG
-470 TAKTDLNE
+470 TPMADLNTA
-478 SGKSVLYT
+478 GKSKLYT
-486 MSTLKS
+486 LSALKS

-500 NVQAYDSPDGTTIKG
+500 NIQESTTATSVTG
-515 RNGLNLN
+515 RNGL
-522 PATLTND
+522 TLTEATIANN

-535 PDGNDITVA
+535 PDGNNIAVA

-561 YKVSD
+561 YMVEDKD
-566 GSETAIYTAVSFD
+566 DTDIFTAVSF
-579 AEPTDWTTAGIY
+579 ASEPGDWSATLY
-591 YEDAAGTTPA
+591 FEDPTGTTPA
-601 STFVRNKTYYKKYTD
+601 SGFVANKTYYKKYVD
-616 LNNVYSVKVIKV
+616 LNTVYSVKVIKV

>member
-1 MKNFRILLAAV
+1 MKNFRFLLAAV
-12 AGIVL
+12 AVIVL

-49 ITRADIVGDKAA
+49 ITRADIVGAEAA
-61 SLLGNNFIV
+61 TLLGTKFIV

-77 VPANMTKV
+77 TAAGMTPV
-85 FDNYLVQY
+85 FQNYLVQWQ
-93 TANTAGTTESNT
+93 ANSAGTSESNT
-105 HNWEYAGI
+105 HDWEYAGI

-124 TQTIK
+124 AQTIK
-129 YWDYSA
+129 YWDYGA
-135 ARYDFAAFST
+135 ASYDFAAFST
-145 GTSEMI
+145 GTSQMI
-151 ASGTPTAGQV
+151 ASGTPAAGQV
-161 LVSAIEYNGANGKGY
+161 LVSAIEYNGAEGKGY

-192 MVTVEKDRYNETVQM
+192 MVTVEKADYQKTVQM

-227 AVKDVKFY
+227 AIKDVKFY
-235 TDASAA
+235 TDG
-241 ITTPA
+241 TTPITDGA
-246 TETSATLIGA
+246 SSTDATLIGA
-256 NAFKTSGEYTVTYP
+256 DAFKTSGEYTVTYP

-275 NKGKNDY
+275 NKGKSDY
-282 NRAHVAITA
+282 NKAHVKL
-291 TGATA
+291 GATSTA
-296 QSNQA
+296 ASN
-301 FGNLNY
+301 FGFGTLNY
-307 VAGEGALN
+307 VAGEGSLASAN
-315 GSSIYLGRA
+315 NYLGRT
-324 LNTASYAGTSTYYQ
+324 LNNASYAGTSTYYK
-338 TLLPNEAG
+338 TVLPNEEG
-346 TPLELYIDYTLVS
+346 TSLELRIDYTLVS
-359 IDGSNEEIKVHGAKA
+359 IDGSDEEIKVHGAKA
-374 FVPATYTKWL
+374 FVPSTYTKWL

-403 STASGDPEG
+403 STAEGDPEG

-427 NTQSTITTVTLPSVT
+427 HTQSTITTVTLPSVT

-447 HDVTADE
+447 HDPLADNE
-454 YKAADGDI
+454 YVASKGDI
-462 YIQVSQDG
+462 YVQVSQNG
-470 TAKTDLNE
+470 TPKADLNTA
-478 SGKSVLYT
+478 GKSKLYT

-500 NVQAYDSPDGTTIKG
+500 NIQESATATSVTG
-515 RNGLNLN
+515 RNGL
-522 PATLTND
+522 TLTEATIAND

-535 PDGNDITVA
+535 PDGNNIGVA

-561 YKVSD
+561 YMVEDKAD
-566 GSETAIYTAVSFD
+566 TNIFTAVSFASQPGD
-579 AEPTDWTTAGIY
+579 WAPELYFEDPT
-591 YEDAAGTTPA
+591 GTTPA
-601 STFVRNKTYYKKYTD
+601 STFEANKTYYKKYVD
-616 LNNVYSVKVIKV
+616 LNTVYSVKVIKV

>member
-1 MKNFRILLAAV
+1 MKNFRFLLAAV

-49 ITRADIVGDKAA
+49 ITRADIVGADAA
-61 SLLGNNFIV
+61 TLLGSKFIV
-70 LGVKGDG
+70 LGMKGDG
-77 VPANMTKV
+77 TAAGMTPV
-85 FDNYLVQY
+85 FQNYLVQWQ
-93 TANTAGTTESNT
+93 ANSAGTSESNT
-105 HNWEYAGI
+105 HDWEYAGI
-113 TAVAP
+113 TAVDP
-118 SSIAGT
+118 SPIKGT

-129 YWDYSA
+129 YWDYGTAS
-135 ARYDFAAFST
+135 YDFAAFST
-145 GTSEMI
+145 GASSMI
-151 ASGTPTAGQV
+151 TEGEPAAGQV
-161 LVSAIEYNGANGKGY
+161 LVSAIEYNGTNGKGY
-176 TLKGSSDDLAK
+176 TMQGAAADLAK

-192 MVTVEKDRYNETVQM
+192 MVTVEKADYQKTVQM

-227 AVKDVKFY
+227 AIKDVKFY
-235 TDASAA
+235 TDDTTP
-241 ITTPA
+241 ITTGA
-246 TETSATLIGA
+246 SSTDATLIGA

-275 NKGKNDY
+275 NKGKSDY
-282 NRAHVAITA
+282 NKAHVKL
-291 TGATA
+291 GATSTA
-296 QSNQA
+296 ASN
-301 FGNLNY
+301 FGFGTLNY
-307 VAGEGALN
+307 VAGEGSLASGN
-315 GSSIYLGRA
+315 NYLGRT
-324 LNTASYAGTSTYYQ
+324 LTNASYAGTSTYYQ
-338 TLLPNEAG
+338 TVLPNEEG
-346 TPLELYIDYTLVS
+346 TSLELRIDYTLVS

-374 FVPATYTKWL
+374 FVPSTYTKWL

-427 NTQSTITTVTLPSVT
+427 HTQSTITTVTLPSVT

-447 HDVTADE
+447 HVVSSDE
-454 YKAADGDI
+454 YTAAKGDI
-462 YIQVSQDG
+462 YVQVSQDG
-470 TAKTDLNE
+470 TPKADLNTA
-478 SGKSVLYT
+478 GKSKLYT
-486 MSTLKS
+486 LSALKS

-500 NVQAYDSPDGTTIKG
+500 NIQASATANSVTG
-515 RNGLNLN
+515 RNGL
-522 PATLTND
+522 TLTEANIAND

-535 PDGNDITVA
+535 PDGNDIAVT

-561 YKVSD
+561 YMVEDKGD
-566 GSETAIYTAVSFD
+566 TDIFTAVSFASQPGD
-579 AEPTDWTTAGIY
+579 WASSGLYFEDPT
-591 YEDAAGTTPA
+591 GTTPA
-601 STFVRNKTYYKKYTD
+601 STFEANNTYYKKYVD
-616 LNNVYSVKVIKV
+616 LNTVYSVKVIKV

>member
-49 ITRADIVGDKAA
+49 ITRADIVGADAA
-61 SLLGNNFIV
+61 TLLGSKFIV

-77 VPANMTKV
+77 TAAGMTPV
-85 FDNYLVQY
+85 FQNYLVQWQ
-93 TANTAGTTESNT
+93 ANSAGTSESNT
-105 HNWEYAGI
+105 HDWEYAGI
-113 TAVAP
+113 PAVAP

-129 YWDYSA
+129 YWDYGTTS
-135 ARYDFAAFST
+135 YDFAAFST
-145 GTSEMI
+145 GTSQMI
-151 ASGTPTAGQV
+151 ASGTPAAGQV
-161 LVSAIEYNGANGKGY
+161 LVSAIEYNGAEGKGY
-176 TLKGSSDDLAK
+176 TMQGAAADLAN

-192 MVTVEKDRYNETVQM
+192 MVTVEKADYQKTVQM

-227 AVKDVKFY
+227 AIKDVKFY
-235 TDASAA
+235 TDDTTP
-241 ITTPA
+241 ITTGA
-246 TETSATLIGA
+246 SSTDATLIGA

-275 NKGKNDY
+275 NKGKSDY
-282 NRAHVAITA
+282 NKAHVKL
-291 TGATA
+291 GATSTA
-296 QSNQA
+296 ASN
-301 FGNLNY
+301 FGFGTLNY

-315 GSSIYLGRA
+315 GSSVYLGRA
-324 LNTASYAGTSTYYQ
+324 LNTASYAGTSTYYK
-338 TLLPNEAG
+338 TVLPNEEG
-346 TPLELYIDYTLVS
+346 TSLELRIDYTLVS
-359 IDGSNEEIKVHGAKA
+359 IDGSDEEITVHGAKA
-374 FVPATYTKWL
+374 FVPSTYTKWL

-427 NTQSTITTVTLPSVT
+427 HTQSTITTVTLPSVT

-447 HDVTADE
+447 HVVSSDE
-454 YKAADGDI
+454 YTAAKGDI
-462 YIQVSQDG
+462 YVQVSQDG
-470 TAKTDLNE
+470 TPKADLNTA
-478 SGKSVLYT
+478 GKSKLYT

-500 NVQAYDSPDGTTIKG
+500 NIQESATPTSVTG
-515 RNGLNLN
+515 RNGL
-522 PATLTND
+522 TLTEATIAND
-529 ITTIVG
+529 ITAIVG
-535 PDGNDITVA
+535 PDGNNIAVT

-561 YKVSD
+561 YMVEDKD
-566 GSETAIYTAVSFD
+566 DTDIFTAVSFASKPGD
-579 AEPTDWTTAGIY
+579 WAPELYFEDPT
-591 YEDAAGTTPA
+591 GTTPA
-601 STFVRNKTYYKKYTD
+601 STFEANKTYYKKYVD
-616 LNNVYSVKVIKV
+616 LNTVYSVKVIKV

>member
-1 MKNFRILLAAV
+1 MKNFRFLLAAV

-49 ITRADIVGDKAA
+49 ITRADIVGADAA
-61 SLLGNNFIV
+61 TLLGSKFIV

-77 VPANMTKV
+77 TAAGMTPV
-85 FDNYLVQY
+85 FQNYLVQWQ
-93 TANTAGTTESNT
+93 ANSAGTSESNT
-105 HNWEYAGI
+105 HDWEYAGI

-124 TQTIK
+124 AQTIK

-145 GTSEMI
+145 GTSQMI
-151 ASGTPTAGQV
+151 ASGTPAAGEV
-161 LVSAIEYNGANGKGY
+161 LVSAIEYNGTGGKGY
-176 TLKGSSDDLAK
+176 TMQGAAADLAK

-192 MVTVEKDRYNETVQM
+192 MVTVENANFKNVVQL

-275 NKGKNDY
+275 NKGKSDY
-282 NRAHVAITA
+282 NKAHVTLDASA
-291 TGATA
+291 EAA
-296 QSNQA
+296 SN
-301 FGNLNY
+301 FGFGTLNY

-315 GSSIYLGRA
+315 GSSVYLGRS

-338 TLLPNEAG
+338 TVLPNEEG
-346 TPLELYIDYTLVS
+346 TSLELRIDYTLVS

-374 FVPATYTKWL
+374 FVPSTYTKWL

-394 ISDNTNGKT
+394 ISDNTNGVT
-403 STASGDPEG
+403 NPSDLTHEG
-412 LFPITFDAVVVDSEE
+412 LYPITFDAVVVDSEE

-447 HDVTADE
+447 HVVSSDE
-454 YKAADGDI
+454 YTAAKGDI
-462 YIQVSQDG
+462 YVQVSQDG
-470 TAKTDLNE
+470 TPKADLNTA
-478 SGKSVLYT
+478 GKSKLYT

-500 NVQAYDSPDGTTIKG
+500 NIQESATTTSVTG
-515 RNGLNLN
+515 RNGL
-522 PATLTND
+522 TLTEATIAND
-529 ITTIVG
+529 ITAIVG
-535 PDGNDITVA
+535 PDGNNIDVA

-561 YKVSD
+561 YMVEDKAD
-566 GSETAIYTAVSFD
+566 TDIFTAVSFASQPGD
-579 AEPTDWTTAGIY
+579 WAPELYFEDPT
-591 YEDAAGTTPA
+591 GTTPA
-601 STFVRNKTYYKKYTD
+601 STFEANKTYYKKYVD
-616 LNNVYSVKVIKV
+616 LNTVYSVKVIKV

>member
-1 MKNFRILLAAV
+1 MKNFRFLLAAV

-49 ITRADIVGDKAA
+49 ITRADIVGADAA
-61 SLLGNNFIV
+61 TLLGTKFIV

-77 VPANMTKV
+77 TAANMTPV
-85 FDNYLVQY
+85 FQNYLVQWQ
-93 TANTAGTTESNT
+93 ANSAGTSESNT
-105 HNWEYAGI
+105 HDWEYAGI

-129 YWDYSA
+129 YWDYGTAS
-135 ARYDFAAFST
+135 YDFAAFST
-145 GTSEMI
+145 GRSEMI
-151 ASGTPTAGQV
+151 ASGTPAAGQV
-161 LVSAIEYNGANGKGY
+161 LVSAIEYNGADGKGY

-192 MVTVEKDRYNETVQM
+192 MVTVEKADYQKTVQM

-227 AVKDVKFY
+227 AIKDVKFY
-235 TDASAA
+235 TDNTTP
-241 ITTPA
+241 ITTGA
-246 TETSATLIGA
+246 SSTDATLIGA
-256 NAFKTSGEYTVTYP
+256 DAFKTSGEYTVTYP

-275 NKGKNDY
+275 NKGKSDY
-282 NRAHVAITA
+282 NKAHVTL
-291 TGATA
+291 GATSTA
-296 QSNQA
+296 DSN
-301 FGNLNY
+301 FGFGTLNY
-307 VAGEGALN
+307 VAGEGSALS
-315 GSSIYLGRA
+315 GSSIYLGRT
-324 LNTASYAGTSTYYQ
+324 LNNASYAGTSTYYK
-338 TLLPNEAG
+338 TVLPNEEG
-346 TPLELYIDYTLVS
+346 SSLELRIDYTLVS

-374 FVPATYTKWL
+374 FVPSTYTKWL

-427 NTQSTITTVTLPSVT
+427 HTQSTITTVTLPSVT

-447 HDVTADE
+447 HVVSSDE
-454 YKAADGDI
+454 YTAAKGDI
-462 YIQVSQDG
+462 YVQVSQDG
-470 TAKTDLNE
+470 TPMADLNTT
-478 SGKSVLYT
+478 GKSKLYT

-500 NVQAYDSPDGTTIKG
+500 NIQESATATSVTG
-515 RNGLNLN
+515 RNGL
-522 PATLTND
+522 TLTKATIAND

-535 PDGNDITVA
+535 PDGNDIAVT

-561 YKVSD
+561 YMVEDKD
-566 GSETAIYTAVSFD
+566 DTNIFTAVSFD
-579 AEPTDWTTAGIY
+579 SDSGPSDWASGLYFEDPT
-591 YEDAAGTTPA
+591 GTTPA
-601 STFVRNKTYYKKYTD
+601 STFVRNKTYYKKYVD
-616 LNNVYSVKVIKV
+616 LNTVYSVKVIKV

>member
-1 MKNFRILLAAV
+1 MKNFRFLLAAV

-49 ITRADIVGDKAA
+49 ITRADIVGADAA
-61 SLLGNNFIV
+61 TLLGSKFIV

-77 VPANMTKV
+77 TAAGMTPV
-85 FDNYLVQY
+85 FQNYLVQWQ
-93 TANTAGTTESNT
+93 ANSAGTSESNT
-105 HNWEYAGI
+105 HDWEYAGI
-113 TAVAP
+113 TAVDP
-118 SSIAGT
+118 SPIKGT

-145 GTSEMI
+145 GKSQMI
-151 ASGTPTAGQV
+151 ASGTPAAGQV
-161 LVSAIEYNGANGKGY
+161 LVSAIEYNGADGKGY
-176 TLKGSSDDLAK
+176 TMQGAAADLEK

-192 MVTVEKDRYNETVQM
+192 MVTVEKANYQETVQM

-227 AVKDVKFY
+227 AIKDVKFY
-235 TDASAA
+235 TDD
-241 ITTPA
+241 TTPITDGA
-246 TETSATLIGA
+246 SSTNATLIGA

-275 NKGKNDY
+275 NKGKSDY
-282 NRAHVAITA
+282 NKAHVKL
-291 TGATA
+291 GATSTA
-296 QSNQA
+296 ASN
-301 FGNLNY
+301 FGFGTLNY
-307 VAGEGALN
+307 VAGEGSLASAN
-315 GSSIYLGRA
+315 NYLGRT
-324 LNTASYAGTSTYYQ
+324 LNNASYAGTSTYYK
-338 TLLPNEAG
+338 TVLPNEEG
-346 TPLELYIDYTLVS
+346 TSLELRIDYTLVS
-359 IDGSNEEIKVHGAKA
+359 IDGSDEEINVHGAKA

-403 STASGDPEG
+403 STAAGDHEG

-427 NTQSTITTVTLPSVT
+427 HTQSTITTVTMPSVT

-447 HDVTADE
+447 HVVSSDE
-454 YKAADGDI
+454 YTAAKGDI
-462 YIQVSQDG
+462 YVQVSQDG
-470 TAKTDLNE
+470 TPKADLNTA
-478 SGKSVLYT
+478 GKSKLYT

-500 NVQAYDSPDGTTIKG
+500 NIQESATTTSVTG
-515 RNGLNLN
+515 RNGL
-522 PATLTND
+522 TLTEATIANN

-535 PDGNDITVA
+535 PDGNNIAVT

-561 YKVSD
+561 YMVEDKAD
-566 GSETAIYTAVSFD
+566 TNIFTAVSFASEPGDWAD
-579 AEPTDWTTAGIY
+579 APYFEDPT
-591 YEDAAGTTPA
+591 GTTPA
-601 STFVRNKTYYKKYTD
+601 SGFKANKTYYKKYVD
-616 LNNVYSVKVIKV
+616 LNTVYSVKVIKV

>member
-1 MKNFRILLAAV
+1 MKNFRFLLAAV

-49 ITRADIVGDKAA
+49 ITRADIVGADAA
-61 SLLGNNFIV
+61 TLLGSKFIV
-70 LGVKGDG
+70 LGMKGDG
-77 VPANMTKV
+77 TAAGMTPV
-85 FDNYLVQY
+85 FQNYLVQWQ
-93 TANTAGTTESNT
+93 ANSAGTSESNT
-105 HNWEYAGI
+105 HDWEYAGI

-129 YWDYSA
+129 YWDYGTAS
-135 ARYDFAAFST
+135 YDFAAFST

-151 ASGTPTAGQV
+151 ASGTPAAGQV
-161 LVSAIEYNGANGKGY
+161 LVSAIEYNGADGKGY

-227 AVKDVKFY
+227 AIKDVKFY
-235 TDASAA
+235 TDDTTP
-241 ITTPA
+241 ITTGA
-246 TETSATLIGA
+246 SSTDATLIGA

-275 NKGKNDY
+275 NKGKSDY
-282 NRAHVAITA
+282 NKAHVTL
-291 TGATA
+291 GATSTA
-296 QSNQA
+296 ASN
-301 FGNLNY
+301 FGFGTLNY

-315 GSSIYLGRA
+315 GSSVYLGRA

-338 TLLPNEAG
+338 TVLPNEEG
-346 TPLELYIDYTLVS
+346 TSLELRIDYTLVS

-374 FVPATYTKWL
+374 FVPSTYTKWL

-427 NTQSTITTVTLPSVT
+427 HTQSTITTVTLPSVT

-447 HDVTADE
+447 HVVSSDE
-454 YKAADGDI
+454 YTAAKGDI
-462 YIQVSQDG
+462 YVQVSQDG
-470 TAKTDLNE
+470 TPKADLNTA
-478 SGKSVLYT
+478 GKSKLYT
-486 MSTLKS
+486 MSALKS

-500 NVQAYDSPDGTTIKG
+500 NIQESTTATSVTG
-515 RNGLNLN
+515 RNGL
-522 PATLTND
+522 TLTEATIAND

-561 YKVSD
+561 YMVEDKD
-566 GSETAIYTAVSFD
+566 DTDIFTAVSFASQPGD
-579 AEPTDWTTAGIY
+579 WAPELYFEDPT
-591 YEDAAGTTPA
+591 GTTPA
-601 STFVRNKTYYKKYTD
+601 STFEANKTYYKKYVD
-616 LNNVYSVKVIKV
+616 LNTVYSVKVIKV

>member
-1 MKNFRILLAAV
+1 MKNFRFLLAAV

-26 GGSDVAQRNASN
+26 GGSDVARRNASN

-49 ITRADIVGDKAA
+49 ITRADIVGADAA
-61 SLLGNNFIV
+61 TLLGSKFIV

-77 VPANMTKV
+77 TAAGMTPV
-85 FDNYLVQY
+85 FQNYLVQWQ
-93 TANTAGTTESNT
+93 ANSAGTSESNT
-105 HNWEYAGI
+105 HDWEYAGI

-145 GTSEMI
+145 GASSMI
-151 ASGTPTAGQV
+151 TAGEPAAGEV
-161 LVSAIEYNGANGKGY
+161 LVSAIEYNGANGKGF
-176 TLKGSSDDLAK
+176 TLKGAAADLAK

-192 MVTVEKDRYNETVQM
+192 MVTVENANFKNVVQL

-256 NAFKTSGEYTVTYP
+256 NAFKTSGEYTVSYP
-270 TIGLS
+270 TIGADKKTNS
-275 NKGKNDY
+275 DY
-282 NRAHVAITA
+282 NKAHVAITA

-307 VAGEGALN
+307 VAGEGSALS
-315 GSSIYLGRA
+315 GSSIYLGRT
-324 LNTASYAGTSTYYQ
+324 LNNASYAGTSTYYK
-338 TLLPNEAG
+338 TVLPNEEG
-346 TPLELYIDYTLVS
+346 TSLELRIDYTLVS

-374 FVPATYTKWL
+374 FVPSTYTKWL

-427 NTQSTITTVTLPSVT
+427 HTQSTITTVTLPSVT

-447 HDVTADE
+447 HVVSSDE
-454 YKAADGDI
+454 YTAAKGDI
-462 YIQVSQDG
+462 YVQVSQDG
-470 TAKTDLNE
+470 TPKADLNTT
-478 SGKSVLYT
+478 GKSKLYT

-500 NVQAYDSPDGTTIKG
+500 NIQESATATTVTG
-515 RNGLNLN
+515 RNGL
-522 PATLTND
+522 TLTEATIAND

-535 PDGNDITVA
+535 PDGNNIAVT

-561 YKVSD
+561 YTVEDKD
-566 GSETAIYTAVSFD
+566 DTDIFTAVSFASKPD
-579 AEPTDWTTAGIY
+579 DWAPELYFEDPT
-591 YEDAAGTTPA
+591 GTTPA
-601 STFVRNKTYYKKYTD
+601 STFEANKTYYKKYVD
-616 LNNVYSVKVIKV
+616 LNTVYSVKVIKV

>member
-1 MKNFRILLAAV
+1 MKNFRFLLAAV

-49 ITRADIVGDKAA
+49 ITRADIVGADAA
-61 SLLGNNFIV
+61 TLLGSKFIV
-70 LGVKGDG
+70 LGMKGDG
-77 VPANMTKV
+77 TAAGMTPV
-85 FDNYLVQY
+85 FQNYLVQWQ
-93 TANTAGTTESNT
+93 ANSAGTSESNT
-105 HNWEYAGI
+105 HDWEYAGI

-129 YWDYSA
+129 YWDYGTAS
-135 ARYDFAAFST
+135 YDFAAFST
-145 GTSEMI
+145 GKSEMI
-151 ASGTPTAGQV
+151 ASGTPAAGQV
-161 LVSAIEYNGANGKGY
+161 LVSAIEYNGTDGKGY
-176 TLKGSSDDLAK
+176 TMQGAAADLAK

-192 MVTVEKDRYNETVQM
+192 MVTVEKADYQKTVQM

-227 AVKDVKFY
+227 AIKDVKFY
-235 TDASAA
+235 TDNTTP
-241 ITTPA
+241 ITTGA
-246 TETSATLIGA
+246 SSTDATLIGA

-275 NKGKNDY
+275 NKSNSDY
-282 NRAHVAITA
+282 NKAHVTL
-291 TGATA
+291 GATSTA
-296 QSNQA
+296 ASN
-301 FGNLNY
+301 FGFGTLNY
-307 VAGEGALN
+307 VAGEGSLAGAN
-315 GSSIYLGRA
+315 NYLGRT
-324 LNTASYAGTSTYYQ
+324 LTNASYAGTSTYYQ
-338 TLLPNEAG
+338 TVLPNEEG
-346 TPLELYIDYTLVS
+346 TSLELRIDYTLVS

-374 FVPATYTKWL
+374 FVPSTYTKWL

-394 ISDNTNGKT
+394 ISDNTNGVT
-403 STASGDPEG
+403 NPSDLTHAG
-412 LFPITFDAVVVDSEE
+412 LYPITFDAVVVDSEE
-427 NTQSTITTVTLPSVT
+427 HTQSTITTVTLPSVT

-447 HDVTADE
+447 HVVSSDE
-454 YKAADGDI
+454 YTAAKGDI
-462 YIQVSQDG
+462 YVQVSQDG
-470 TAKTDLNE
+470 TPKADLNTT
-478 SGKSVLYT
+478 GKSKLYT

-500 NVQAYDSPDGTTIKG
+500 NIQESATATSVTG
-515 RNGLNLN
+515 RNGL
-522 PATLTND
+522 TLTEATIANN

-535 PDGNDITVA
+535 PDGNNIGVA

-561 YKVSD
+561 YMVEDKAD
-566 GSETAIYTAVSFD
+566 TDIFTAVSFD
-579 AEPTDWTTAGIY
+579 SDSGPGDWASGLYFEDPT
-591 YEDAAGTTPA
+591 GTTPA
-601 STFVRNKTYYKKYTD
+601 STFVRNKTYYKKYVD
-616 LNNVYSVKVIKV
+616 LNTVYSVKVIKV

>member
-1 MKNFRILLAAV
+1 MKNFRFLLAAV

-49 ITRADIVGDKAA
+49 ITRADIVGADAA
-61 SLLGNNFIV
+61 TLLGSKFIV

-77 VPANMTKV
+77 TAAGMTPV
-85 FDNYLVQY
+85 FQNYLVQWQ
-93 TANTAGTTESNT
+93 ANSAGTSESNT
-105 HNWEYAGI
+105 HDWEYAGI

-129 YWDYSA
+129 YWDYGTAS
-135 ARYDFAAFST
+135 YDFAAFST

-151 ASGTPTAGQV
+151 ASGTPAAGQV

-192 MVTVEKDRYNETVQM
+192 MVTVEKADYQKTVQM

-227 AVKDVKFY
+227 AIKDVKFY
-235 TDASAA
+235 TDDTTP
-241 ITTPA
+241 ITTGA
-246 TETSATLIGA
+246 SSTDATLIGA

-275 NKGKNDY
+275 NKGKSDY
-282 NRAHVAITA
+282 NKAHVTL
-291 TGATA
+291 GATSTA
-296 QSNQA
+296 ASN
-301 FGNLNY
+301 FGFGTLNY
-307 VAGEGALN
+307 VAGEGSL
-315 GSSIYLGRA
+315 SSGNNYLGRT
-324 LNTASYAGTSTYYQ
+324 LTNASYAGTSTYYQ
-338 TLLPNEAG
+338 TVLPNEEG
-346 TPLELYIDYTLVS
+346 TSLELRIDYTLVS

-374 FVPATYTKWL
+374 FVPSTYTKWL

-427 NTQSTITTVTLPSVT
+427 HTQSTITTVTLPSVT

-447 HDVTADE
+447 HVVSSDE
-454 YKAADGDI
+454 YTAAKGDI
-462 YIQVSQDG
+462 YVQVSQDG
-470 TAKTDLNE
+470 TPKADLNTA
-478 SGKSVLYT
+478 GKSKLYT

-500 NVQAYDSPDGTTIKG
+500 NIQESSTTTSVTG
-515 RNGLNLN
+515 RNGL
-522 PATLTND
+522 TLTEATIAND

-535 PDGNDITVA
+535 PDGNNIGVA

-561 YKVSD
+561 YMVEDKD
-566 GSETAIYTAVSFD
+566 DTDIFTAVSFALQPSD
-579 AEPTDWTTAGIY
+579 WSNTLYFEDPT
-591 YEDAAGTTPA
+591 GTTPA
-601 STFVRNKTYYKKYTD
+601 STFVRNKTYYKKYVD
-616 LNNVYSVKVIKV
+616 LNTVYSVKVIKV

>member
-1 MKNFRILLAAV
+1 MKNFRFLLAAV

-49 ITRADIVGDKAA
+49 ITRADIVGADAA
-61 SLLGNNFIV
+61 TLLGSKFIV

-77 VPANMTKV
+77 TAAGMTPV
-85 FDNYLVQY
+85 FQNYLVQWQ
-93 TANTAGTTESNT
+93 ANSAGTSESNT
-105 HNWEYAGI
+105 HDWEYAGI

-129 YWDYSA
+129 YWDYGTAS
-135 ARYDFAAFST
+135 YDFAAFST
-145 GTSEMI
+145 GASSMI
-151 ASGTPTAGQV
+151 PEGEPAAGQV
-161 LVSAIEYNGANGKGY
+161 LVSAIEYNGTDGKGY
-176 TLKGSSDDLAK
+176 TMQGAAADLAK

-192 MVTVEKDRYNETVQM
+192 MVTVEKADYQKTVQM

-227 AVKDVKFY
+227 AIKDVKFY
-235 TDASAA
+235 TDD
-241 ITTPA
+241 TTPITDGA
-246 TETSATLIGA
+246 SSTDATLIGA
-256 NAFKTSGEYTVTYP
+256 DAFKTSGEYTVTYP

-275 NKGKNDY
+275 NKGKSDY
-282 NRAHVAITA
+282 NKAHVKL
-291 TGATA
+291 GATSTA
-296 QSNQA
+296 ASN
-301 FGNLNY
+301 FGFGTLNY
-307 VAGEGALN
+307 VAGEGSALS
-315 GSSIYLGRA
+315 GSSIYLGRT
-324 LNTASYAGTSTYYQ
+324 LTNASYAGTSTYYQ
-338 TLLPNEAG
+338 TVLPNEEG
-346 TPLELYIDYTLVS
+346 TSLELRIDYTLVS

-374 FVPATYTKWL
+374 FVPSTYTKWL

-394 ISDNTNGKT
+394 ISDNTNGVT
-403 STASGDPEG
+403 NPSDLTHEG
-412 LFPITFDAVVVDSEE
+412 LYPITFDAVVVDSEE

-447 HDVTADE
+447 HDPLADNE
-454 YKAADGDI
+454 YVASKGDI
-462 YIQVSQDG
+462 YVQVSQNG
-470 TAKTDLNE
+470 TPKADLNTA
-478 SGKSVLYT
+478 GKSKLYT
-486 MSTLKS
+486 MSALKS

-500 NVQAYDSPDGTTIKG
+500 NIQESATATSVTG
-515 RNGLNLN
+515 RNGL
-522 PATLTND
+522 TLTEATIAND
-529 ITTIVG
+529 ITAIVG
-535 PDGNDITVA
+535 PDGNNIGVA

-561 YKVSD
+561 YMVEDKD
-566 GSETAIYTAVSFD
+566 DTDIFTAVSFD
-579 AEPTDWTTAGIY
+579 SKPGDWAPELYFEDPT
-591 YEDAAGTTPA
+591 GTTPA
-601 STFVRNKTYYKKYTD
+601 STFEAGKTYYKKYVD
-616 LNNVYSVKVIKV
+616 LNTVYSVKVIKV

>member
-1 MKNFRILLAAV
+1 MKNFRFLLAAV

-49 ITRADIVGDKAA
+49 ITRADIVGADAA
-61 SLLGNNFIV
+61 KLLGTKFIV
-70 LGVKGDG
+70 LGMKGDG
-77 VPANMTKV
+77 TAAGMTPV
-85 FDNYLVQY
+85 FQNYLVQWQ
-93 TANTAGTTESNT
+93 ANSAGTSESNT
-105 HNWEYAGI
+105 HDWEYAGI
-113 TAVAP
+113 TAVDP
-118 SSIAGT
+118 SPIKGT

-151 ASGTPTAGQV
+151 ASGTPAAGQV
-161 LVSAIEYNGANGKGY
+161 LVSAIEYNGTGGKGY
-176 TLKGSSDDLAK
+176 TMQGAAADLEK

-192 MVTVEKDRYNETVQM
+192 MVTVEKANYQETVKM

-227 AVKDVKFY
+227 AIKDVKFY
-235 TDASAA
+235 TDDTTP
-241 ITTPA
+241 ITTGA
-246 TETSATLIGA
+246 SSTDATLIGA
-256 NAFKTSGEYTVTYP
+256 NAFKTNGKYTVTYP

-275 NKGKNDY
+275 NKGNSDY
-282 NRAHVAITA
+282 NKAHVTLDASA
-291 TGATA
+291 DPA
-296 QSNQA
+296 SN
-301 FGNLNY
+301 FGFGTLNY
-307 VAGEGALN
+307 VAGEGSL
-315 GSSIYLGRA
+315 SSGNNYLGRT
-324 LNTASYAGTSTYYQ
+324 LTNASYAGTSTYYQ
-338 TLLPNEAG
+338 TVLPNEEG
-346 TPLELYIDYTLVS
+346 TSLELRIDYTLVS

-394 ISDNTNGKT
+394 ISDNTNGVT
-403 STASGDPEG
+403 NPSDLTHEG
-412 LFPITFDAVVVDSEE
+412 LYPITFDAVVVDSEE

-486 MSTLKS
+486 MSAAKT

-515 RNGLNLN
+515 RNGLILN
-522 PATLTND
+522 PATLAND

-591 YEDAAGTTPA
+591 YEDPTGTTPA